1 MQPYRILKR
10 ALNKSNF
17 NWNIRK
23 RYAASEHRSV
33 QTYANCI
40 IWYVEHFQICDDL
53 TREKEHFREN
63 ARKEMQ
69 GEIEL
74 LRKEQDAEI
83 QQIHKRVQHAIDRK
97 QSSIVALQDEN
108 TALRDRCGKL
118 EAIIRQQ
125 RKDYCTK

>member
-1 MQPYRILKR
+1 
-10 ALNKSNF
+10 
-17 NWNIRK
+17 
-23 RYAASEHRSV
+23 
-33 QTYANCI
+33 
-40 IWYVEHFQICDDL
+40 
-53 TREKEHFREN
+53 
-63 ARKEMQ
+63 MQ